1 MYRKVDEA
9 ILGFSR
15 NMHEYFGG
23 QRLVMLA
30 FWFLVCLGPFIVFTA
45 LGADFLVLFVTLVV
59 ANRLLVA
66 IASRQNWMWS
76 VILHPIQM
84 FSFTTIVFYN
94 IYRRFRKDTEWKGR
108 RIKF

>member
-30 FWFLVCLGPFIVFTA
+30 FWFLVCLGPFIVFAA
-45 LGADFLVLFVTLVV
+45 LGAHFLGLFVALVV
-59 ANRLLVA
+59 VNRLLVA
-66 IASRQNWMWS
+66 AASRQSVLWS
-76 VILHPIQM
+76 VLIHPLQM
-84 FSFTTIVFYN
+84 FSFTAIVFYN
-94 IYRRFRKDTEWKGR
+94 LFRRLKKDTEWKGR
-108 RIKF
+108 QIKL